1 MPVRRCECKAGNFF
15 CAHMLSVLLLLSII
29 QYKEDLSLN
38 YIVSRMPVS
47 ILTFQAM
54 PISFCFVYGP
64 RSTYSNRSLG
74 EKFSAAVNRGGK
86 KIRNRSKRI
95 KLEKKKEEE
104 KDEDEGTLS
113 KFPLGWVV
121 LADRGF
127 AYDALKDPNF
137 NVHTTLPL

>member
-1 MPVRRCECKAGNFF
+1 MRWCNPG
-15 CAHMLSVLLLLSII
+15 
-29 QYKEDLSLN
+29 
-38 YIVSRMPVS
+38 
-47 ILTFQAM
+47 
-54 PISFCFVYGP
+54 
-64 RSTYSNRSLG
+64 STYTAIYSSG
-74 EKFSAAVNRGGK
+74 P
-86 KIRNRSKRI
+86 IRNRSKRI